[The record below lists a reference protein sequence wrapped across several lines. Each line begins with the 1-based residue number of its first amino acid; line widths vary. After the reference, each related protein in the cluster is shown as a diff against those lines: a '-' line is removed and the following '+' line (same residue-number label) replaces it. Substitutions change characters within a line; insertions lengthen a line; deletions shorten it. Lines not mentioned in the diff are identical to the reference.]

1 MHRAGEVRVSGK
13 LDEHIPVLLDE
24 VLASIV
30 PVSQSLIVDCTT
42 GLGGHSRAL
51 LAATPESVRLIGL
64 DADEGNLSRAAENL
78 REYGDRVRLVRG
90 NFTEIASVVGRGV
103 ADAVLADL
111 GVSSNQI
118 SDARRGLSFEVDGP
132 LDMRLDQ
139 RSGPTAAD
147 LVNDLDEES
156 LANLLYVQSQERGS
170 RRIAKRICA
179 ARRLGR
185 LNSTVLLARIVAEA
199 LGQSPTGRAGRIH
212 PATRTFMAL
221 RMAVNREGESL
232 AALLREIPGVLR
244 CGGRAAI
251 ISFHSGE
258 DRLVKEEFRMLS
270 RAGSFKVVTRK
281 PITASADEA
290 RRNPRSRTAKLRVAE
305 KLEGRL
311 SGGNSVE

>member
-1 MHRAGEVRVSGK
+1 MPGK
-13 LDEHIPVLLDE
+13 ADEHIPVLLGE
-24 VLASIV
+24 VLAAVV
-30 PVSQSLIVDCTT
+30 PVARRLIVDCTV
-42 GLGGHSRAL
+42 GLGGHSRAML
-51 LAATPESVRLIGL
+51 EATPAEVRLVGL
-64 DADEGNLSRAAENL
+64 DADEGNLARAAENL
-78 REYGDRVRLVRG
+78 REFRDRVRLVQG
-90 NFTEIASVVGRGV
+90 NFTSVGSIAGRGE

-118 SDARRGLSFEVDGP
+118 SDARRGLSFELDGP

-156 LANLLYVQSQERGS
+156 LANLLYVQSQERSS

-199 LGQSPTGRAGRIH
+199 VGQSPSGRAGRIH

-232 AALLREIPGVLR
+232 TALLREIPGVLR
-244 CGGRAAI
+244 GGGRAAI

-270 RAGSFKVVTRK
+270 RAGQFTLVTRK
-281 PITASADEA
+281 PIEASADEA
-290 RRNPRSRTAKLRVAE
+290 RRNPRSRSAKLRVAE
-305 KLEGRL
+305 KLEERL
-311 SGGNSVE
+311 SDGNSVE

>member
-1 MHRAGEVRVSGK
+1 MPGGI
-13 LDEHIPVLLDE
+13 DEHVPVLVDE
-24 VLASIV
+24 VLAAIV
-30 PVSQSLIVDCTT
+30 PVAKTLIVDCTV

-51 LAATPESVRLIGL
+51 LEATPASVNLIGL
-64 DADEGNLSRAAENL
+64 DADAGNLERAAENL
-78 REYGDRVRLVRG
+78 RPFGARVQLRLG
-90 NFTEIASVVGRGV
+90 NFTSVASIVGSGA
-103 ADAVLADL
+103 ADALLADL

-118 SDARRGLSFEVDGP
+118 SDPRRGLSFEVDGP

-147 LVNDLDEES
+147 LVNDLDEEA
-156 LANLLYVQSQERGS
+156 LANLLYVQSQERSS

-179 ARRLGR
+179 ARRMGR

-199 LGQSPTGRAGRIH
+199 VGPRPFGRAGRIH

-232 AALLREIPGVLR
+232 AALLRQVPMVLR
-244 CGGRAAI
+244 AGGRAAI

-270 RAGSFKVVTRK
+270 RAGQFGLVTRK
-281 PITASADEA
+281 PISASAEEA
-290 RRNPRSRTAKLRVAE
+290 ARNARSRSAKLRVAE
-305 KLEGRL
+305 KLEEQL
-311 SGGNSVE
+311 SDGNAVE